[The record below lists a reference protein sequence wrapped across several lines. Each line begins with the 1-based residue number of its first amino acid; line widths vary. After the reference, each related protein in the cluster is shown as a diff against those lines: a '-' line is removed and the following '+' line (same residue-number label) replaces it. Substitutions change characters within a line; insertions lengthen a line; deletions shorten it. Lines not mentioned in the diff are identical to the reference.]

1 MHFPKIVCQA
11 IDGIRLLKDF
21 VHAERI
27 IGRYFEAAVRQVTLR
42 HGEPQSET
50 NRQCRHFDTVSE
62 RRTVSAGMDTLRLNL
77 LATQKIG
84 YSESE
89 KCESLLVK

>member
-50 NRQCRHFDTVSE
+50 NRQ
-62 RRTVSAGMDTLRLNL
+62 GRLFEGPKGTSPKETPKQ
-77 LATQKIG
+77 TQ
-84 YSESE
+84 
-89 KCESLLVK
+89 L